1 MSARARRAPTTLDG
15 RDRAMMKGAVE
26 NVIKAVGNTPIV
38 RLNKLAAHVA
48 PAEIYCKL
56 EYLNP
61 GGSTKDRPAI
71 GIVMDAERE
80 GRIKPGGTIVEA
92 TSGNTGMGLA
102 MVAAV
107 RGYKTIFVMPDKMSE
122 EKIAALRAFG
132 SKVVVCPTNVEPDDP
147 RSYYSVARRLAA
159 ETPNAMLANQYHNPS
174 NPAAHYASTG
184 PEIWEQ
190 TGGEI
195 DVLVTSMGTGG
206 TISGIGKY
214 LKERKPSLR
223 VVGVDPIGSVYY
235 DYWRTG
241 KMPTASTYRVEGFGE
256 DFIPST
262 IDLSIVD
269 EVIRVS
275 DKECFQWTRRV
286 VREEGLYT
294 GGSAGGTVCAAVK
307 YAERTRKRENI
318 LCMLPDSAVRYLSKI
333 FNDTWMREGGFLE
346 PDEVAGDT
354 VGDLVARHQREV
366 ISATGE
372 DTFESVIRR
381 MKEHGISQLPV
392 LEGGRLVGLITE
404 SDMLSALLE
413 QRANLKTPIAGFLNM
428 QFALVESHNRTSILS
443 QLFSQNRVIVVEDA
457 GRIVGI
463 LTKIDFI
470 DWFSNRI
477 RT

>member
-1 MSARARRAPTTLDG
+1 
-15 RDRAMMKGAVE
+15 MMKGAVS
-26 NVIKAVGNTPIV
+26 NVVEAVGKTPVV
-38 RLNKLAAHVA
+38 RINKLAQHVA
-48 PAEIYCKL
+48 PAEVYCKL

-61 GGSTKDRPAI
+61 GGSVKDRPAVRI
-71 GIVMDAERE
+71 IDDAEQD
-80 GRIKPGGTIVEA
+80 GRLKPGGTIVEA

-102 MVAAV
+102 MVSAV

-132 SKVVVCPTNVEPDDP
+132 SKVVVCPTNVEPEDP
-147 RSYYSVARRLAA
+147 RSYYSVARRLAE

-195 DVLVTSMGTGG
+195 DVFVTSMGTGG
-206 TISGIGKY
+206 TISGTAKY
-214 LKERKPSLR
+214 LKEKKPSIR
-223 VVGVDPIGSVYY
+223 IIGVDPIGSVYY
-235 DYWRTG
+235 DFWRTG

-262 IDLSIVD
+262 IDLSVVD
-269 EVIRVS
+269 EVIRVT

-307 YAERTRKRENI
+307 YAERTRKKENI
-318 LCMLPDSAVRYLSKI
+318 LCILPDSAVRYLSKI
-333 FNDTWMREGGFLE
+333 FNDNWMREGGFLE
-346 PDEVAGDT
+346 PDDVAGDT
-354 VGDLVARHQREV
+354 VGDLVSRQQRDV
-366 ISATGE
+366 IMATPD

-381 MKEHGISQLPV
+381 MKEYGISQLPV

-404 SDMLSALLE
+404 FDMLGALLE

-428 QFALVESHNRTSILS
+428 QFALVESHNRTSILA
-443 QLFSQNRVIVVEDA
+443 QLFSQNRVIVVEEA
-457 GRIVGI
+457 GRIIGI

-477 RT
+477 RP

>member
-1 MSARARRAPTTLDG
+1 
-15 RDRAMMKGAVE
+15 MMKGAVE

-354 VGDLVARHQREV
+354 VGDLVTRHQREV

-392 LEGGRLVGLITE
+392 LDGGRLVGLITE

-428 QFALVESHNRTSILS
+428 QFALVESHNRTSILA
-443 QLFSQNRVIVVEDA
+443 QLFSQNRVLVVEDA
-457 GRIVGI
+457 GHIVGI

>member
-1 MSARARRAPTTLDG
+1 
-15 RDRAMMKGAVE
+15 MMKGAVS
-26 NVIKAVGNTPIV
+26 NVVEAVGKTPVV
-38 RLNKLAAHVA
+38 RINKLAQHVA
-48 PAEIYCKL
+48 PAEVYCKL

-61 GGSTKDRPAI
+61 GGSVKDRPAVRI
-71 GIVMDAERE
+71 IDDAEQD
-80 GRIKPGGTIVEA
+80 GRLKPGGTIVEA

-102 MVAAV
+102 MVSAV

-132 SKVVVCPTNVEPDDP
+132 SKVVVCPTNVEPEDP
-147 RSYYSVARRLAA
+147 RSYYSVARRLAE

-195 DVLVTSMGTGG
+195 DVFVTSMGTGG
-206 TISGIGKY
+206 TISGTAKY
-214 LKERKPSLR
+214 LKEKKPSIR
-223 VVGVDPIGSVYY
+223 IIGVDPIGSVYY
-235 DYWRTG
+235 DFWRTG

-262 IDLSIVD
+262 IDLSVVD
-269 EVIRVS
+269 EVIRVT

-307 YAERTRKRENI
+307 YAERTRKKENV
-318 LCMLPDSAVRYLSKI
+318 LCILPDSAVRYLSKI
-333 FNDTWMREGGFLE
+333 FNDNWMREGGFLE
-346 PDEVAGDT
+346 PDDVAGDT
-354 VGDLVARHQREV
+354 VGDLVSRQQRDV
-366 ISATGE
+366 IMATPE

-381 MKEHGISQLPV
+381 MKEYGISQLPV

-404 SDMLSALLE
+404 FDMLGALLE

-428 QFALVESHNRTSILS
+428 QFALVESHNRTSILA
-443 QLFSQNRVIVVEDA
+443 QLFSQNRVIVVEEA
-457 GRIVGI
+457 GRIIGI

-477 RT
+477 RP